1 MIGCTRKR
9 FFGKRPS
16 VKTALPSWPY
26 PSVDKISLTN
36 KNDKK
41 MKGAETSKNESSVP
55 IESLGLEQKPTFA
68 YTAKRR
74 NLPGD
79 IQSSLTG

>member
-1 MIGCTRKR
+1 MRKR

-16 VKTALPSWPY
+16 VKTAPPSWPY
-26 PSVDKISLTN
+26 PSVAKISLTN

-41 MKGAETSKNESSVP
+41 MKGAQLSMDKSSSPLDALV
-55 IESLGLEQKPTFA
+55 LEQKPTFA
-68 YTAKRR
+68 YSAAYR

-79 IQSSLTG
+79 AFMALGLRR